1 MTQNSCNC
9 ELCLF
14 KAGHLDTHILD
25 THILD
30 KDTHILDKDTHILD
44 THKLIEAIIHH
55 FIFRLSSSV
64 KYHKK
69 MNTYIVLFLNMVKP
83 DYVID
88 NDDSNLKE
96 SISIIYKH
104 IMAGGLIHQYSG
116 NASINK
122 LMNKEA
128 DYLKMI
134 ITAQEKQK
142 IEKIEKIEKLE
153 QKMEKLEQQKLEQ
166 QKIEKLEQQK
176 IEKIEDELEQSED
189 ITTVVVIDDIERT
202 TEQLVDIENSIVDV
216 TREDVT
222 REDVTNEDVIK
233 DVETGSYLTYCVIS

>member
-1 MTQNSCNC
+1 MTQNSCDC

-14 KAGHLDTHILD
+14 KAGHKLDTHILD

-30 KDTHILDKDTHILD
+30 KD

-153 QKMEKLEQQKLEQ
+153 QQELEQKLEQQKLEQ
-166 QKIEKLEQQK
+166 QELEQQK
-176 IEKIEDELEQSED
+176 MEKIEQHELEQKIEQSED

-202 TEQLVDIENSIVDV
+202 IEQLVDIENSMVDV
-216 TREDVT
+216 TSVDVT

-233 DVETGSYLTYCVIS
+233 EVETGSYLAYCVIS

>member
-14 KAGHLDTHILD
+14 KAGHK
-25 THILD
+25 LD
-30 KDTHILDKDTHILD
+30 KDTHILDKD

-64 KYHKK
+64 KHHKK
-69 MNTYIVLFLNMVKP
+69 MNTYIVLFIIMVNP

-88 NDDSNLKE
+88 NDDSKLKE

-166 QKIEKLEQQK
+166 QELEQKLEQK
-176 IEKIEDELEQSED
+176 IEQSED

-202 TEQLVDIENSIVDV
+202 IEQLVDIENSMVDVTSVDVTSVDVTSVDVTSVDVTSVDV
-216 TREDVT
+216 TREDV
-222 REDVTNEDVIK
+222 IK
-233 DVETGSYLTYCVIS
+233 EVETGSYLAYCVIS